1 VDFARFDFGRELL
14 DRLPSGPGVYVMRD
28 RAGEPLYVGKARN
41 LSRRVRSYFAPGGL
55 GDPKIAR
62 IHADLRAVEWLAAES
77 EVEAL
82 LLEMKLIREL
92 RPPVNVQSE
101 VREGAGGYGR
111 DRNLILLV
119 PAAGEAV
126 SVYLLSQGTFVGRRR
141 ARLGRPPGRALL
153 ERVRATY
160 FPPPGGRARRPRPA
174 WEAALVSRW
183 LAANRRRLNVIDVD
197 EAGGFEAVAVLLAR
211 FLRDPDRLARKVYYR

>member
-1 VDFARFDFGRELL
+1 
-14 DRLPSGPGVYVMRD
+14 
-28 RAGEPLYVGKARN
+28 
-41 LSRRVRSYFAPGGL
+41 
-55 GDPKIAR
+55 
-62 IHADLRAVEWLAAES
+62 
-77 EVEAL
+77 
-82 LLEMKLIREL
+82 
-92 RPPVNVQSE
+92 
-101 VREGAGGYGR
+101 
-111 DRNLILLV
+111 
-119 PAAGEAV
+119 
-126 SVYLLSQGTFVGRRR
+126 VYLLSQGTFVGRRR